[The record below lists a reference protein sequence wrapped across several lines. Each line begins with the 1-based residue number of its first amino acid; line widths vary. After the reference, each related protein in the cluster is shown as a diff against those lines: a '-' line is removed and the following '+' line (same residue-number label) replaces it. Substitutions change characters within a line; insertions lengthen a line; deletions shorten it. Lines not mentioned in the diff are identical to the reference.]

1 MLMREARGIKE
12 AGRLDEAEDLLV
24 QAAAVFNAQ
33 AKRGVEPALA
43 QLEEATAEAGEC
55 RELRRRQEEAR
66 LEARRLAAEAR
77 SFLTNGDLE
86 TALILADRAQG
97 ALDDVEQNFGRVSAE
112 ELSEVLQVRVRAEEK
127 TLMRR
132 EMAAAA
138 AAAAAEAAADAA
150 ASERRG
156 EAVAATEKRAALE
169 RRRKEKLADRKR
181 ADAQAARAQKAQ
193 APPAAADEETWRVDR
208 NLAAQADRGARLA
221 LRAGQLEEA
230 KELALQAVALFES
243 AGKQGFRKAP
253 PSCPSPPP
261 LRPAPAETATL

>member
-1 MLMREARGIKE
+1 
-12 AGRLDEAEDLLV
+12 
-24 QAAAVFNAQ
+24 
-33 AKRGVEPALA
+33 
-43 QLEEATAEAGEC
+43 
-55 RELRRRQEEAR
+55 
-66 LEARRLAAEAR
+66 
-77 SFLTNGDLE
+77 
-86 TALILADRAQG
+86 
-97 ALDDVEQNFGRVSAE
+97 
-112 ELSEVLQVRVRAEEK
+112 
-127 TLMRR
+127 MRR
-132 EMAAAA
+132 EMESAATAA
-138 AAAAAEAAADAA
+138 SAAADAKADAKADVA

-169 RRRKEKLADRKR
+169 RRRKDKLADRKR

-253 PSCPSPPP
+253 PSCAPP
-261 LRPAPAETATL
+261 LPPLFLLLLPRPRLFGPHRQAHCPSASLTLEPLARTRAGGH